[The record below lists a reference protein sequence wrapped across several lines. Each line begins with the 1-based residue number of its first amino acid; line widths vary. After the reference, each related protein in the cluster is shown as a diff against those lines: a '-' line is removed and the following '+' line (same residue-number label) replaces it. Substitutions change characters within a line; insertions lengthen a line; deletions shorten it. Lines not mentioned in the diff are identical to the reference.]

1 MNNIGK
7 KFEQLKRL
15 KKIAFMPFL
24 VAGDP
29 DFNKSLKAARLIA
42 SKADLLEIGF
52 PYSDPLADGPTIQQ
66 ADMRALRSGMNTD
79 KVFRFIRALRKT
91 TQVPITVLVYANLVY
106 QRGIK
111 RFYQDAARAGIDAV
125 LVPDLPVEEIDLFFK
140 EANRVGIDQVFLVS
154 QTTTGQRLKKILK
167 YAQGYLYL
175 VSILGVTG
183 ARAGVAKETIGL
195 IKRVKRQTKLP
206 AVVGFGI
213 GQAVQILALKRAGA
227 DGAIVGSAL
236 IDFLDKNMSK
246 PNFEKK
252 LSNFLSS
259 LRV

>member
-1 MNNIGK
+1 MNNISK
-7 KFEQLKRL
+7 KFERLKRQ

-29 DFNKSLKAARLIA
+29 DFKKSLKAAQLIA

-52 PYSDPLADGPTIQQ
+52 PYSDPLADGPTIQK
-66 ADMRALRSGMNTD
+66 ADMRSLNSGMNTD
-79 KVFRFIRALRKT
+79 KVFKYIKALRIT
-91 TQVPITVLVYANLVY
+91 TDIPITVLVYANLVY
-106 QRGIK
+106 QRGVR
-111 RFYQDAARAGIDAV
+111 RFYKDAASAGIDAV
-125 LVPDLPVEEIDLFFK
+125 LIPDLPVEEIDPYFR
-140 EANRVGIDQVFLVS
+140 EAKRVGIDQIFLVS
-154 QTTTGQRLKKILK
+154 QTTTDQRLKKILK

-183 ARAGVAKETIGL
+183 ARAGVAKETLNL
-195 IKRVKRQTKLP
+195 IKQVKRRTKLP

-213 GQAVQILALKRAGA
+213 SQAAQIQALKRAGA

-236 IDFLDKNMSK
+236 IDFVNKNLNK
-246 PNFEKK
+246 PDFKKK
-252 LSNFLSS
+252 LFNFLGS